1 MTGLVQRTRD
11 AETIAPGGFQTGVNS
26 LIFWATSQ
34 SRRWCHPSDEFA
46 KLLLRTLVQLEM
58 LTSSVFLETSI
69 PNIASITVLSFHLVS
84 AAGAPLRA
92 TLYAGSTLMR
102 VPGYRPV

>member
-1 MTGLVQRTRD
+1 MCQQDVLHSKQLRSIKNTRLT
-11 AETIAPGGFQTGVNS
+11 EITVSTQ
-26 LIFWATSQ
+26 
-34 SRRWCHPSDEFA
+34 SDEFA

-58 LTSSVFLETSI
+58 LTSSVFLETSM
-69 PNIASITVLSFHLVS
+69 PNIPSITVLSFHLVS
-84 AAGAPLRA
+84 AARTPLRA